1 MRLLVSDEWFDVV
14 SSEGQYETDFESI
27 VVAHAV
33 DLFPQFHVIRFRAPV
48 ESEDGRKIPDLAL
61 LDREYRFWWVVEVE
75 MAHHSLA
82 SHVLPQVEVFARGKY
97 SEVHADYMAAQ
108 RNDLDRV
115 ALQDMV
121 KGAQPR
127 VLVIVNRNVPDW
139 IAPIRN
145 IDGLV
150 TIIEVFRSG
159 RNRHILR
166 VNGDYPL
173 AGDSHIA
180 SRCRLDSVLPNLL
193 LVDSPASLGVA
204 SGESIA
210 IEFNGGLTRWSRV
223 DVADRVWLTPSGRN
237 PLAANT
243 EYVILRD
250 TESQFLLREES

>member
-1 MRLLVSDEWFDVV
+1 MRILFNSEWFDVI

-27 VVAHAV
+27 VITHAV
-33 DLFPQFHVIRFRAPV
+33 DLFPQFHVVKFRAPV

-97 SEVHADYMAAQ
+97 GEEHADYMAAQ
-108 RNDLDRV
+108 SDDLDRV

-150 TIIEVFRSG
+150 TVVEVFRSG

-166 VNGDYPL
+166 LNGDYPP

-180 SRCRLDSVLPNLL
+180 SRCRLDSLVPNLL
-193 LVDSPASLGVA
+193 LVDSPAALGVVA
-204 SGESIA
+204 GEQVA
-210 IEFNGGLTRWSRV
+210 IEFNGGLTYWSRL
-223 DVADRVWLTPSGRN
+223 DISDNVWLMPSGRN
-237 PLAANT
+237 PLAAKQ

-250 TESQFLLREES
+250 PENRLILRTES

>member
-1 MRLLVSDEWFDVV
+1 MRILSNNEWFDVI
-14 SSEGQYETDFESI
+14 SSESQYETDFESI
-27 VVAHAV
+27 VVAHAA

-48 ESEDGRKIPDLAL
+48 ESEDGRKVPDLAL

-82 SHVLPQVEVFARGKY
+82 NHVLPQVEVFARGKY
-97 SEVHADYMAAQ
+97 SEVHADYMASQ

-145 IDGLV
+145 IDGLLTV
-150 TIIEVFRSG
+150 VEIFRSD

-180 SRCRLDSVLPNLL
+180 SRCRLDSVIPNLL
-193 LVDSPASLGVA
+193 LVDSPASLGLA
-204 SGESIA
+204 SGESIT
-210 IEFNGGLTRWSRV
+210 IEFDGGLTSWERV
-223 DVADRVWLTPSGRN
+223 DSADRVWLSPLGRN
-237 PLAANT
+237 PLAANK

-250 TESQFLLREES
+250 RESRILLREES